1 MRTEHL
7 LTLKA
12 AAEHFSV
19 TYDRLR
25 RAAWD
30 GRLPTEGTGHARLVR
45 PEHVETFLREG
56 RVLPGRELQPH
67 QRATAPLGKIIAVA
81 LLKGGTG
88 KTTSTLN
95 LGVALSER
103 GYRVLLLDTDHQCSL
118 TSASGL
124 NPAELAP
131 EQTLFGA
138 IQSWTNQRRAAL
150 QEVVQTSPA
159 GVDIVPASIRLSL
172 TERALHL
179 QSRREY
185 VLQQILAPVAAQ
197 YDVVLIDTQP
207 ASSNLVHNALVAA
220 QEVIIPVEP
229 EPLAVESLGLMLDQI
244 DEVRESGLNPQLR
257 VGGVL
262 VTQMDTRMTLHRD
275 LLSEIR
281 EQFGAD
287 LPVFATVIRR
297 SSKIAESQARHQSIL
312 QYDPKGT
319 GATSYRALAEEISRE
334 WE

>member
-1 MRTEHL
+1 MAADDL

-12 AAEHFSV
+12 AAEQYSV

-56 RVLPGRELQPH
+56 RVVPGREAPPPK
-67 QRATAPLGKIIAVA
+67 RTAPPLGKIIAVA

-95 LGVALSER
+95 LGVALGQR
-103 GYRVLLLDTDHQCSL
+103 GYRVLLVDTDHQCSL
-118 TSASGL
+118 TSAAGL

-138 IQSWTNQRRAAL
+138 IQLWTTQLREDLHNVIQM
-150 QEVVQTSPA
+150 SPA

-179 QSRREY
+179 QNRREY
-185 VLQQILAPVAAQ
+185 VLQSILAPVAPQ

-220 QEVIIPVEP
+220 HEVIIPVEP
-229 EPLAVESLGLMLDQI
+229 EQLAVESLGLMLDQI
-244 DEVRESGLNPQLR
+244 DEVRRSRLNPHLKLC
-257 VGGVL
+257 GVL
-262 VTQMDTRMTLHRD
+262 VTQVDVRMTLHRD

-281 EQFGAD
+281 EQFSSD
-287 LPVFATVIRR
+287 LPVFNTVIRR
-297 SSKIAESQARHQSIL
+297 SSKIAESQARHQSVL
-312 QYDPKGT
+312 QYDPKGS
-319 GATSYRALAEEISRE
+319 GATAYRALAEEISRE

>member
-1 MRTEHL
+1 MPADDL

-12 AAEHFSV
+12 AAEHYAV

-56 RVLPGRELQPH
+56 RVVPGRKPKPVV
-67 QRATAPLGKIIAVA
+67 RTATPLGRIIAVA

-95 LGVALSER
+95 LGVALAER
-103 GYRVLLLDTDHQCSL
+103 GYRVLLVDTDHQCSL
-118 TSASGL
+118 TSSTGL
-124 NPAELAP
+124 NPAELAA

-138 IQSWTNQRRAAL
+138 IQTWTTQRRAAL
-150 QEVVQTSPA
+150 DEVIQPTPA

-179 QSRREY
+179 QNRREY
-185 VLQQILAPVAAQ
+185 VLQQILSPVAAR

-220 QEVIIPVEP
+220 HQVIIPVEP
-229 EPLAVESLGLMLDQI
+229 EQLAVESLGLMLDQI
-244 DEVRESGLNPQLR
+244 DEVRDSGLNPDL
-257 VGGVL
+257 GLCGVL
-262 VTQMDTRMTLHRD
+262 VTQVDVRMTLHRD

-281 EQFGAD
+281 EQFGSD
-287 LPVFATVIRR
+287 LPVFETVIRR
-297 SSKIAESQARHQSIL
+297 SAKIAESQARHQSVL
-312 QYDPKGT
+312 QYDPKGI
-319 GATSYRALAEEISRE
+319 GASSYRALAEEVSRA

>member
-1 MRTEHL
+1 MIPEHL

-12 AAEHFSV
+12 AAEQFSV

-45 PEHVETFLREG
+45 PEHVATFLREG
-56 RVLPGRELQPH
+56 RVVPGRNAQSLV
-67 QRATAPLGKIIAVA
+67 RTATPLGKIIAVA

-95 LGVALSER
+95 LGVALAER
-103 GYRVLLLDTDHQCSL
+103 GYRVLLVDTDHQCSL
-118 TSASGL
+118 TSAAGL
-124 NPAELAP
+124 EPAALVP

-150 QEVVQTSPA
+150 HEVIQTSPS

-185 VLQQILAPVAAQ
+185 VLQQILAPVAQ
-197 YDVVLIDTQP
+197 RYDVVLIDTQP

-244 DEVRESGLNPQLR
+244 AEVGESGLNPQLR
-257 VGGVL
+257 VAGVL
-262 VTQMDTRMTLHRD
+262 VTQIDVRMTLHRD
-275 LLSEIR
+275 LLLEIR
-281 EQFGAD
+281 EQFGAE
-287 LPVFATVIRR
+287 LPVFTTVIRR
-297 SSKIAESQARHQSIL
+297 SSKIAESQARRQSIL
-312 QYDPKGT
+312 QYDPKGL
-319 GATSYRALAEEISRE
+319 GASSYRALAEEVSRE

>member
-1 MRTEHL
+1 MATEEL

-12 AAEHFSV
+12 AAQQYSV

-45 PEHVETFLREG
+45 PEHVEIFLREG
-56 RVLPGRELQPH
+56 RVVRGREREPL
-67 QRATAPLGKIIAVA
+67 RRTATPLGKIIAIA

-95 LGVALSER
+95 LGVALAER
-103 GYRVLLLDTDHQCSL
+103 GYRVLLVDTDHQCSL
-118 TSASGL
+118 TSAAGL
-124 NPAELAP
+124 NPVELAP

-138 IQSWTNQRRAAL
+138 IQTWTTQRQAQL
-150 QEVVQTSPA
+150 QAVIQSSPA

-179 QSRREY
+179 QNRREY
-185 VLQQILAPVAAQ
+185 VLQQLLTPIVDQ

-220 QEVIIPVEP
+220 HEVIIPVEP
-229 EPLAVESLGLMLDQI
+229 EQLAVESLGLMLDQI
-244 DEVRESGLNPQLR
+244 DEVRESGLNPRLR

-262 VTQMDTRMTLHRD
+262 VTQVDVRMTLHRD

-281 EQFGAD
+281 EQFGAE
-287 LPVFATVIRR
+287 LPVLNTVIRR

-312 QYDPKGT
+312 QYDPKGI

>member
-1 MRTEHL
+1 MATEHL

-12 AAEHFSV
+12 AAEQYAV

-45 PEHVETFLREG
+45 PEHVEIFLREG
-56 RVLPGRELQPH
+56 RVVPGREPH
-67 QRATAPLGKIIAVA
+67 TQQRTAAPLGKVIAVA

-95 LGVALSER
+95 LGVALAER

-118 TSASGL
+118 TSAAGL

-138 IQSWTNQRRAAL
+138 VQTWTGQRRATL
-150 QEVVQTSPA
+150 HEVIQPSPA

-220 QEVIIPVEP
+220 HEVIIPVEP
-229 EPLAVESLGLMLDQI
+229 EQLAVESLGLMLDQI
-244 DEVRESGLNPQLR
+244 AEVRESGLNPQLTL
-257 VGGVL
+257 GGVL
-262 VTQMDTRMTLHRD
+262 ITQVDVRMTLHRD
-275 LLSEIR
+275 LVSEIR

-287 LPVFATVIRR
+287 LLVFDTVIRR
-297 SSKIAESQARHQSIL
+297 SSKIAESQARHQSVL
-312 QYDPKGT
+312 QYDPKGI
-319 GATSYRALAEEISRE
+319 GATSYRALAEEISRG

>member
-1 MRTEHL
+1 MATEDL

-12 AAEHFSV
+12 AAEHYSV

-30 GRLPTEGTGHARLVR
+30 GRLPTQGTGHARLVR
-45 PEHVETFLREG
+45 PEHVEIFLREG
-56 RVLPGRELQPH
+56 RVVQGRDMH
-67 QRATAPLGKIIAVA
+67 SDKRTAPPLGKIIAVA

-88 KTTSTLN
+88 KTTTTLN

-103 GYRVLLLDTDHQCSL
+103 GYRVLLVDTDHQCSL
-118 TSASGL
+118 TSAAGL
-124 NPAELAP
+124 NPVELAP
-131 EQTLFGA
+131 EETLFGA
-138 IQSWTNQRRAAL
+138 MQAWTTQRRSAL
-150 QEVVQTSPA
+150 QEVVQESPS

-185 VLQQILAPVAAQ
+185 VLQHILAPVAAQ
-197 YDVVLIDTQP
+197 YDIVLIDTQP

-220 QEVIIPVEP
+220 HEILIPVEP
-229 EPLAVESLGLMLDQI
+229 EQLAVESLGLMLSQI
-244 DEVRESGLNPQLR
+244 DEVRESGLNPDLR
-257 VGGVL
+257 LCGVL
-262 VTQMDTRMTLHRD
+262 VTQVDVRMTLHRD

-281 EQFGAD
+281 EQFGTD
-287 LPVFATVIRR
+287 LPVFNTVIRR
-297 SSKIAESQARHQSIL
+297 SSKIAESQARHQAVL
-312 QYDPKGT
+312 HYDPKGI